1 MISFS
6 ELILK
11 KNNYRHHALLLISK
25 QFEHTEITSKEFSAF
40 AQEFCGIKLH
50 DDEKT
55 SSFEIGQYHPDIFI
69 ADRQKKT
76 LTISDLEKIK
86 ELSLYPPVDGYKR
99 LFVIESCQRMNMHAA
114 NALLKIL
121 EEPSSSALFL
131 MTCPHISSVLPT
143 IASRTQKII
152 IAFHDAKK
160 VDINSLFSE
169 SDLNWIQEQILKFNL
184 KSYRSFTSL
193 LEKKHVS
200 ISPYYLKEVIEYS
213 ERLSKE
219 YKSNDLCDLIVTLV
233 SDQLKKDPQ
242 FLQTAKMVL
251 STISQWKEAMP
262 FNPSP
267 QFWLTRIF
275 LSFN

>member
-11 KNNYRHHALLLISK
+11 KNNYKHHALLLISK
-25 QFEHTEITSKEFSAF
+25 QFEHSEITSKEFRSF

-55 SSFEIGQYHPDIFI
+55 SSFEMAQYHPDIFI

-86 ELSLYPPVDGYKR
+86 ELSLYPPVEGYKR
-99 LFVIESCQRMNMHAA
+99 LFVIESCHRMNMHAA

-143 IASRTQKII
+143 IASRTQKIV
-152 IAFHDAKK
+152 IAFHDSKK
-160 VDINSLFSE
+160 TDINSLFSE
-169 SDLNWIQEQILKFNL
+169 NDFNWIKEQIVKFNL
-184 KSYRSFTSL
+184 TSYRSFVSL
-193 LEKKHVS
+193 SETKPKS
-200 ISPYYLKEVIEYS
+200 ILPSYLKEVIEYS

-219 YKSNDLCDLIVTLV
+219 YKSNDLCDLIVTLI
-233 SDQLKKDPQ
+233 SARLKENPE
-242 FLQTAKMVL
+242 FLQTAKIVL

-262 FNPSP
+262 FNPST